1 MGENSGR
8 VEVYDCERMTRIRQ
22 IKVHYNRVGVMLNSD
37 FPEAF
42 LSGSKD
48 NMIKLNDLRIRKT
61 DVATL

>member
-1 MGENSGR
+1 M
-8 VEVYDCERMTRIRQ
+8 RIRQ
-22 IKVHYNRVGVMLNSD
+22 INIHYDRIGTIQDSD

-48 NMIKLNDLRIRKT
+48 KLIKLNDLRIKKT